1 MSITKNSKNV
11 NARTKP
17 RNLPMADQPDYSRFQ
32 IADSEASVEP
42 KLTTTA
48 ATKLG
53 EVVGRKY
60 KKIAQACGMSDAEI
74 YRLILN
80 RACALFT
87 NHWDERLNPKYFIDQ
102 FEVRDEPTLF
112 FGDSDGKLRSK
123 R

>member
-1 MSITKNSKNV
+1 MSTNRNSTTV
-11 NARTKP
+11 NARTK
-17 RNLPMADQPDYSRFQ
+17 RANLSMTDQPEYSRIQ
-32 IADSEASVEP
+32 VPDSEPAVEP

-53 EVVGRKY
+53 EVVGRRY
-60 KKIAQACGMSDAEI
+60 KKIAQACGMSDAEL

-80 RACALFT
+80 RAYILFS
-87 NHWDERLNPKYFIDQ
+87 HWDERLNPKYFIDQ

-112 FGDSDGKLRSK
+112 SDARDEKLRSK

>member
-1 MSITKNSKNV
+1 M
-11 NARTKP
+11 
-17 RNLPMADQPDYSRFQ
+17 NLSMADQPDHLRFQ
-32 IADSEASVEP
+32 IPEGEASVEP

-53 EVVGRKY
+53 EVVGRRY
-60 KKIAQACGMSDAEI
+60 KKIAQACGMSDAEL

-80 RACALFT
+80 RACTLFT

-102 FEVRDEPTLF
+102 FQVRDEPTLF
-112 FGDSDGKLRSK
+112 FDDDHGKLRSK